1 MIAIPAGERSRHD
14 GEGLMTAPTEL
25 PTEMQVPVDVPAADA
40 VDQAR
45 QVVPDGLPQPTHVHD
60 GSEADEY
67 DAVEQ
72 TVEVQDDEDAYR

>member
-1 MIAIPAGERSRHD
+1 
-14 GEGLMTAPTEL
+14 MTAPTEL

-45 QVVPDGLPQPTHVHD
+45 QVVPDDLPRPTHVHD

-72 TVEVQDDEDAYR
+72 AVEVQDDEDAYR